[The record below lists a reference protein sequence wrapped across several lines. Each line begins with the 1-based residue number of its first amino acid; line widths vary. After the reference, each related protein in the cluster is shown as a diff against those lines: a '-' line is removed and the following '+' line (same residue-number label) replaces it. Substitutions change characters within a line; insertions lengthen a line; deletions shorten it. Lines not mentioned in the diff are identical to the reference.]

1 MEAALRWAEIA
12 GLIAFAVSGYL
23 EAERRGMDPIGHFTL
38 AFVSAFGGGTLRDLL
53 IDRRPLFWI
62 EHHGWVVGV
71 FAMCL
76 LLPWLIR
83 RRPRP
88 VIERAVQWP
97 DALGMGLFA
106 ASGTALALDAGMPM
120 FLATLMGVIT
130 ATFGGVICDVL
141 CNEIPRIFRRT
152 ELHATCAFAGGW
164 LFIACDTLDAPRPL
178 AIAAGAAL
186 AFCLR
191 MAAVGR
197 GWRLPELGRPNE

>member
-1 MEAALRWAEIA
+1 MEVALRWAEIA
-12 GLIAFAVSGYL
+12 GLVAFAISGYL

-76 LLPWLIR
+76 ALPWLIR
-83 RRPRP
+83 RRPRSW
-88 VIERAVQWP
+88 IERAVQWP

-120 FLATLMGVIT
+120 FVAALMGVIT

-164 LFIACDTLDAPRPL
+164 LFIAGEAVDAPRPL

-186 AFCLR
+186 AFGLR

-197 GWRLPELGRPNE
+197 GWRLPELRRSDE